1 MCFSFYSHRR
11 KEIHI
16 KMPFLAILRQSLLL
30 ANKSWAQAN
39 DLVAFFIQRKK
50 EICLGIEFYFV
61 FSLRS
66 CYLRRWEAMKLT
78 SSHKHL
84 FAYVY
89 LGFVFLFWL
98 SQPRT
103 QPNRKAKTKQ
113 NKNPNKQNNSE
124 WHKKYDGI
132 THLYDFP
139 LITAANKNA
148 RQRPRDREI
157 KANGCL
163 AEPLVKKGIFG
174 TFSSAGDFW
183 LQSQFDLILIS
194 DHEIGQLIIHLS
206 QSVFTC

>member
-1 MCFSFYSHRR
+1 MYISVLCFCFD
-11 KEIHI
+11 
-16 KMPFLAILRQSLLL
+16 FLNR
-30 ANKSWAQAN
+30 
-39 DLVAFFIQRKK
+39 
-50 EICLGIEFYFV
+50 E
-61 FSLRS
+61 
-66 CYLRRWEAMKLT
+66 
-78 SSHKHL
+78 H
-84 FAYVY
+84 
-89 LGFVFLFWL
+89 
-98 SQPRT
+98 SQTEKP
-103 QPNRKAKTKQ
+103 KQ